1 MQGIAE
7 SAGSVQHV
15 AVIDPGMDNDAE
27 RGPSPV
33 EQTKAIGA
41 ELLQVSFARQPCDRT
56 ISRGLQLASPPRPR

>member
-1 MQGIAE
+1 MQGITE

-33 EQTKAIGA
+33 ERTKAIGA
-41 ELLQVSFARQPCDRT
+41 ELFQVSFAHLLCDRL
-56 ISRGLQLASPPRPR
+56 IPGCLQLAYPPRPR